1 MRIEEIKSHGE
12 MFFGIAVSRRGR
24 RSKWYWMVDMFDVT
38 RQEPCPGFDGTLWS
52 SCLTYRRP
60 DGSEGWRD
68 ISVPALRIAVE
79 KAIRQ
84 RMN

>member
-24 RSKWYWMVDMFDVT
+24 RYKWYWMVDMFKVI
-38 RQEPCPGFDGTLWS
+38 RHEPCPGSDWEFWS
-52 SCLTYRRP
+52 YFLTFRQPNGRELLRR
-60 DGSEGWRD
+60 
-68 ISVPALRIAVE
+68 IAVPALRIAVE

-84 RMN
+84 SMH